1 MEVFMEGFSIGSLI
15 NKNYD
20 KVLDIIS
27 KPFKTDK
34 EVKKQRNKVYSLTF
48 DSILG
53 DDNVKNKMLEAFD
66 FLWDVMPKEIFDV
79 YTIEK
84 LNQRIAQFS
93 KYVVSVESSYEDHG
107 FTLLVSYY
115 IMACDK
121 FLALNKK

>member
-1 MEVFMEGFSIGSLI
+1 MEGFSIGSLI

-34 EVKKQRNKVYSLTF
+34 DVKKQRNKVYSLTF

-53 DDNVKNKMLEAFD
+53 DDSIKNKILEAFD

>member
-1 MEVFMEGFSIGSLI
+1 MEGFSIGSLI

-20 KVLDIIS
+20 RVLDIIS
-27 KPFKTDK
+27 KPFKADK

-53 DDNVKNKMLEAFD
+53 DDTVKNKMLEAFD